1 MRYLP
6 LARNPILPRRVQT
19 VHFIVTS
26 GLMAGF
32 VNSDR
37 LATLIWCNEAYGA
50 AYKGVR
56 PELNAVRFLAASQ
69 GNFNPNDKFDC
80 MVLSSM

>member
-6 LARNPILPRRVQT
+6 RARNPILPRRVQT
-19 VHFIVTS
+19 VLLIVSS
-26 GLMAGF
+26 GLMTGLGTF
-32 VNSDR
+32 DR
-37 LATLIWCNEAYGA
+37 LATLDYFNEAYGA
-50 AYKGVR
+50 AYTGIC